1 MKQLLMVGLL
11 AAMGLAGPAQAG
23 EFSNAEICKATISVE
38 MGRPTKTMK
47 TKSSGGDP
55 EISYKRPDGD
65 SFRYRCQVSDESV
78 VWSTFL
84 TDTRSWGRWR
94 NRYSEGDAITT
105 YSVANGQLTIRNDQS
120 GDKTFTKLDF

>member
-11 AAMGLAGPAQAG
+11 AATGLAGIAQAG

-47 TKSSGGDP
+47 AKSSGGDP

-65 SFRYRCQVSDESV
+65 SFRYRCQVSDDSV

-84 TDTRSWGRWR
+84 NDTRSWGRWR
-94 NRYSEGDAITT
+94 NRYSEGDAMTT
-105 YSVANGQLTIRNDQS
+105 YSVADGKLTIRNDQS
-120 GDKTFTKLDF
+120 GDKVFKKTDF